1 LIEEAE
7 MRASK
12 PGTIANYS
20 NVDILLVEDSQDD
33 IDLALHALR
42 SGKLADT
49 ISVVRDGEEA
59 LDFLFCRGLF
69 SHRSFDRPPKLV
81 LLDLKLP
88 KIDGLQVLKAIRGDP
103 RTQPIPVVIMTSS
116 REERDL
122 VESYRSGV
130 NSYIQKPVEFG
141 QFREA
146 VNTLGLYWM
155 VVNQPPVSQKVRAM
169 SRGNL
174 GC

>member
-1 LIEEAE
+1 

-12 PGTIANYS
+12 PGTTANYS

-130 NSYIQKPVEFG
+130 NSYIQKPVEFD
-141 QFREA
+141 QFREV
-146 VNTLGLYWM
+146 VNALGLYWM